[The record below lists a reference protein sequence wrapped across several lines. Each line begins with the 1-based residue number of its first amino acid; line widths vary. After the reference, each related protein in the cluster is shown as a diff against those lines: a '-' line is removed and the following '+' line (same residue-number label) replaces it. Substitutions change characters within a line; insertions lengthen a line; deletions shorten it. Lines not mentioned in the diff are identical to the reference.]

1 MLRIGQAHKQAPPVV
16 NETNATG
23 EQPAALQ
30 VLGRETTPAPV
41 VLQFIKSIL
50 AIRPVTI
57 QLAQSQNLADQRGH
71 QSSVFPNLPLV
82 TNFGKAEQWQLGMRA
97 VDNRQRAIE
106 LAAQQDAAAAG
117 SSPSAAS
124 LCPCPAS
131 PGPHPSS
138 RAQP

>member
-1 MLRIGQAHKQAPPVV
+1 MRPTLRASNRQRFS
-16 NETNATG
+16 
-23 EQPAALQ
+23 PA
-30 VLGRETTPAPV
+30 RETTPAPV

-106 LAAQQDAAAAG
+106 LAAQQDD
-117 SSPSAAS
+117 PP
-124 LCPCPAS
+124 LPA
-131 PGPHPSS
+131 PAH
-138 RAQP
+138 QPQACVLALPA

>member
-30 VLGRETTPAPV
+30 VLRRETTPAPV

-57 QLAQSQNLADQRGH
+57 QLAQSQNLADQRGVAYCLTGTGAR
-71 QSSVFPNLPLV
+71 SD
-82 TNFGKAEQWQLGMRA
+82 AEGTA
-97 VDNRQRAIE
+97 EVPPKV
-106 LAAQQDAAAAG
+106 G
-117 SSPSAAS
+117 SSCLQFRRVS
-124 LCPCPAS
+124 LVEFE
-131 PGPHPSS
+131 
-138 RAQP
+138 RLE